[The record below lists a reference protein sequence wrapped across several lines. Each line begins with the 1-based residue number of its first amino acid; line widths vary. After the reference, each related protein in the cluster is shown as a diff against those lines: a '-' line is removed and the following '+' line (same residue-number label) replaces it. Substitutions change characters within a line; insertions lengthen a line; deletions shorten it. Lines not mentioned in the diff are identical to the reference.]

1 MIIDVQYSAA
11 HNDWPTLRDAILRDE
26 AEGTYDTTWV
36 LDHFD
41 GTTFE
46 GGRGDLLE
54 AFTFMGAL
62 ASITSTINIGSLVA
76 NVANRHPELLALA
89 ASTVQRI
96 SNGRLKLGLGAGADP
111 STPWSREHK
120 ERGIPLLPS
129 LADRHR
135 LVVHQIEI
143 VRLRCPRVPVHIG
156 VNSEALARIA
166 GTHADGVNIRL
177 SSPHS
182 ARYLAAARDAAS
194 AVEGKVFETSGWA
207 SPDDQASIDK
217 AHELQLDRLIVSKLF
232 PL

>member
-11 HNDWPTLRDAILRDE
+11 HNDWPTLRDAILRDD

-46 GGRGDLLE
+46 GGSGDLLE

-62 ASITSTINIGSLVA
+62 ASITSTVNIGSLVA

-96 SNGRLKLGLGAGADP
+96 SGGRLKLGLGAGADP

-120 ERGIPLLPS
+120 ERGIPLLPELS
-129 LADRHR
+129 ARHQ
-135 LVVHQIEI
+135 LVVHQIEV
-143 VRLRCPRVPVHIG
+143 VRLRCPGVPIHIG

-166 GTHADGVNIRL
+166 GTYADGVNIRL

-182 ARYLAAARDAAS
+182 ARYLAAALDAAS

-207 SPDDQASIDK
+207 SPHDQASMDK